1 LFLVTAPL
9 LWHATRHIT
18 TGAARPSGASGYQIL
33 FADRPY
39 LLLIVINTVFA
50 LCSVF
55 LTLALPLSVVTL
67 LPPDQRWVSGP
78 VLMINTIL
86 LAGGAAV
93 RVPVESVG
101 CRCAPCCACP
111 PNIAPG
117 REQQQLS

>member
-1 LFLVTAPL
+1 MARLSSRTAYSLTVGANAVSFLVTAPL

-55 LTLALPLSVVTL
+55 LTLAL
-67 LPPDQRWVSGP
+67 R
-78 VLMINTIL
+78 
-86 LAGGAAV
+86 
-93 RVPVESVG
+93 
-101 CRCAPCCACP
+101 
-111 PNIAPG
+111 
-117 REQQQLS
+117 